1 MASLAGAVTAGDA
14 TVGTTGWGG
23 VGATAGAAGLAGAA
37 RGIIEPLRM
46 DEAEPD
52 GRGAATGARIGGGS
66 GRGGSGVAFGRG
78 PTWKI
83 CDGGRP
89 HWA

>member
-1 MASLAGAVTAGDA
+1 MASLAGAATVGDA
-14 TVGTTGWGG
+14 TVGATGWGV
-23 VGATAGAAGLAGAA
+23 VGATAGASGRAGAA
-37 RGIIEPLRM
+37 RGIIDPLRM